1 MSILKVEKYISRK
14 IPIIS
19 TILPDHLELN
29 NYLKDVIK
37 EHREQNPESNDTN
50 VKSWNS
56 SYYTHTENLK
66 FKPIVDRMLNMCKF
80 ISQTMY
86 NNKSDYMVTEFW
98 AAMYESGEYA
108 VSHAHEPSNFACT
121 YYVDVEDGCSPIVFD
136 VDRFDETEECEKF
149 SITPKNGML
158 LMWPGN
164 LDHQVPPTNGKRI
177 LVAANII
184 AFYRVGDPPY
194 GDATKFP
201 LYPYLPSL

>member
-19 TILPDHLELN
+19 TILSDHLELN

-37 EHREQNPESNDTN
+37 EHREQNPKSNDSN
-50 VKSWNS
+50 VKSWHS

-66 FKPIVDRMLNMCKF
+66 FKPIVDKMLTMCTF
-80 ISQTMY
+80 ISQSMY
-86 NNKSDYMVTEFW
+86 HNNSDYMVTEFW
-98 AAMYESGEYA
+98 AAMYERGEYTI
-108 VSHAHEPSNFACT
+108 SHAHEPSNFACT

-136 VDRFDETEECEKF
+136 VDEFDETGECEKF

-158 LMWPGN
+158 LMWPGT
-164 LDHQVPPTNGKRI
+164 LVHQVPPTNSKRI
-177 LVAANII
+177 LVAANLM

-194 GDATKFP
+194 EDSTPQRFP
-201 LYPYLPSL
+201 LYPSL